1 MSLLAKIIIYGLA
14 SYIAGL
20 IAGIILRGI
29 PIKRNK
35 IGKIQVDDGN
45 ENIIFRLNFDKDPIY
60 MRDMKEVIF
69 TIEKD
74 ASLTM
79 PDDSR

>member
-1 MSLLAKIIIYGLA
+1 MDLLLKMIICSLVSFVVGFIM
-14 SYIAGL
+14 
-20 IAGIILRGI
+20 GIL
-29 PIKRNK
+29 IKRKNNR

-45 ENIIFRLNFDKDPIY
+45 ENIIFRLEFSKDPIN

-79 PDDSR
+79 PDEPR